1 MSDDKK
7 MSILSG
13 APSRKGSP
21 LSIDPWDDIAS
32 SYAPQDIP
40 SALDLCE
47 FLYINDSTY
56 REASERIVNYFLTKV
71 MITGQSDKEEDRM
84 LSILNKDIHVM
95 EAMQA
100 MGFDWMCYGNSFI
113 SMSFPFTRTVKCTK
127 CDLERNIKHI
137 ERYNYDLKTGHMKTH
152 CPKCSIDRDHTI
164 QDYKRKKTS
173 EIGVV
178 RWDPKNISIR
188 ANRLTSDMEYTTKIP
203 QEIKA
208 GIKKGDKF
216 YIATTPF
223 GIMEA
228 ARQDKEFTFDKG
240 KLLHH
245 REHFLAGLWLGGWG
259 LPSILSSFKNF
270 FRLQILKRYNEA
282 LMMDFIIPLRIISP
296 SQGSYQEGN
305 SIYNNLMGEWKQ
317 NMADAVTR
325 HRSGNTDWNF
335 FPFPVN
341 YQAVGGE
348 GRQLAPTE
356 MIDKEEDRLLSG
368 RGIPPELYRTSMTLQ
383 AAPVGLR
390 LFERSWAHL
399 VQFFNKTA
407 QFVTDSTAQYIGGGE
422 YKVEVESVKILDDL
436 ENKQWRLQAMAA
448 GQLSKRTALPPM
460 GIEDPKDE
468 FRQIMEEQRI
478 EQEIAQEMQREM
490 EMSQM
495 GLGQQQQGQGG
506 SQQGEGEATPGD
518 IYAEGDAKA
527 RQLVVMDETTRR
539 RELHSLSKTNETL
552 HAIVLKR
559 LDQLRNEARS
569 MGMPQALQQVAQG
582 TGPAQ

>member
-1 MSDDKK
+1 MSDEAKLN
-7 MSILSG
+7 ILSG
-13 APSRKGSP
+13 SP
-21 LSIDPWDDIAS
+21 TRDGKSKLLIDPWDDVAS
-32 SYAPQDIP
+32 EYAPQDIP
-40 SALDLCE
+40 SALELCE

-56 REASERIVNYFLTKV
+56 REASERIVNYFLTRLLMK
-71 MITGQSDKEEDRM
+71 GQSDKEEDEM
-84 LSILNKDIHVM
+84 LNTLNKDINIM
-95 EAMQA
+95 DSLQA

-113 SMSFPFTRTVKCTK
+113 SMSFPFTRTLKCEK
-127 CDLERNIKHI
+127 CDLERNIKHV
-137 ERYNYDLKTGHMKTH
+137 EKYSYDLKTGGVKTF
-152 CPKCSIDRDHTI
+152 CAKCGSDRAHKI
-164 QDYKRKKTS
+164 NDYKRKKTS
-173 EIGVV
+173 EIGIV
-178 RWDPKNISIR
+178 RWDPKNMSIR
-188 ANRLTSDMEYTTKIP
+188 ANRLTKDVEYTTKIP
-203 QEIKA
+203 SEVKA

-216 YIATTPF
+216 YVATTPL

-228 ARQDKEFTFDKG
+228 ARQDKEFKFDKG
-240 KLLHH
+240 KILHH
-245 REHFLAGLWLGGWG
+245 REQFLSGLWLGGWG

-270 FRLQILKRYNEA
+270 FRLQILKRYNES
-282 LMMDFIIPLRIISP
+282 LMLDFIIPLRIISP

-305 SIYNNLMGEWKQ
+305 SIYNNLMGEWRE
-317 NMADAVTR
+317 NMTKAVTR

-335 FPFPVN
+335 FPFPIT

-348 GRQLAPTE
+348 GRQLAPTD

-390 LFERSWAHL
+390 LFERSWQHL

-407 QFVTDSTAQYIGGGE
+407 QFVANSTSQYLGGGE
-422 YKVEVESVKILDDL
+422 YEIEMESVKILDDL
-436 ENKQWRLQAMAA
+436 ENKAWRLQAMSA
-448 GQLSKRTALPPM
+448 GQLSKRTAMRPM
-460 GIEDPKDE
+460 GIYDPKDE
-468 FRQIMEEQRI
+468 FKQVLEEQRM
-478 EQEIAQEMQREM
+478 EQEISQEMQREM

-506 SQQGEGEATPGD
+506 QGGEGEATPGD

-527 RQLVVMDETTRR
+527 RELVVMDETTRR
-539 RELHSLSKTNETL
+539 RELHALSKTNETL

-582 TGPAQ
+582 TGPA